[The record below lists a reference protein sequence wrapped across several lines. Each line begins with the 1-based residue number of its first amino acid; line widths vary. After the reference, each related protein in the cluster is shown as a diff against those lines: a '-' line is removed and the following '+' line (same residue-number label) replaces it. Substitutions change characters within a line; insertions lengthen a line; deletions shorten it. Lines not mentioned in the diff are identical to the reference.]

1 MKRVQT
7 FYKRHHKA
15 PDLSN
20 QVVSST
26 LLHMIA
32 FVKADQIQ
40 GNLSR
45 ANESK
50 AISGYFWY
58 HGEQN

>member
-7 FYKRHHKA
+7 FYKLHHKA
-15 PDLSN
+15 PDLPIKM
-20 QVVSST
+20 VSSI
-26 LLHMIA
+26 LLHMIG

-40 GNLSR
+40 GNLSK
-45 ANESK
+45 ANESQ